1 MVIDYINQ
9 LLHKKFLLFSLP
21 IAFNNGISSF
31 FFFFFFF
38 LLSLIISPPCS
49 IKYST
54 KSLFLFLNALSN
66 GVSPSSFSL
75 FMSAPYLVFISI

>member
-21 IAFNNGISSF
+21 IAFNNGISS
-31 FFFFFFF
+31 FFFF